1 MVRTLR
7 ALDVAAFAV
16 DAGLYAAFG
25 YLFYYIFPL
34 TTPGLG
40 LVRFWPQVIIPAVF
54 AVIFGRWVG
63 GFGAALGIFISDML
77 IHGNPILS
85 LMAGVTSNFAMFFLI
100 GYIANK
106 KIDWKIPMLGFGVVS
121 ALLVWVAYAFVSPI
135 EYVYLASGLVVGS
148 YAVLLIV
155 LWLTPKWRGYEV
167 GSMIGL
173 LIGSTIIGTM
183 VPVFSQF
190 FIMPGGTQL
199 TPLAVAA
206 GFGYLIWTFTT
217 EIPFLIVLGPPIL
230 EACYKAY
237 PSLSARKK
245 GMGSEKSS

>member
-1 MVRTLR
+1 LR
-7 ALDVAAFAV
+7 ALDVAAFAL
-16 DAGLYAAFG
+16 DAALYAAFG
-25 YLFYYIFPL
+25 YLFFYILPL

-54 AVIFGRWVG
+54 AVIFGPWIG
-63 GFGAALGIFISDML
+63 GFGAGLGIFISDML

-85 LMAGVTSNFAMFFLI
+85 LMAGVTSNFAGFWLI

-106 KIDWKIPMLGFGVVS
+106 NINWKIPMLGFGGIS
-121 ALLVWVAYAFVSPI
+121 ALLMWIALTFLSTDAAIYAGIIFVS
-135 EYVYLASGLVVGS
+135 YVILLVV
-148 YAVLLIV
+148 V
-155 LWLTPKWRGYEV
+155 WLTPKWRSYEV

-173 LIGSTIIGTM
+173 LIGSAIIGTM

-190 FIMPGGTQL
+190 FIMPAATEL

-230 EACYKAY
+230 EACYRAF
-237 PSLSARKK
+237 PSLKPQTKESQ
-245 GMGSEKSS
+245 